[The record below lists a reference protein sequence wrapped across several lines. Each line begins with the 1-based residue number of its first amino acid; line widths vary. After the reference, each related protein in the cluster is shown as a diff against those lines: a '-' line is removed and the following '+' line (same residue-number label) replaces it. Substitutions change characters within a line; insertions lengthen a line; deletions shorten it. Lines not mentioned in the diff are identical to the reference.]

1 MKAYRKCAEFAE
13 GYGEEQ
19 LARAGGSSEPSPFP
33 NFKTEKAEDVRQEMH
48 KRFENYGNI
57 EKIIFKVR

>member
-1 MKAYRKCAEFAE
+1 MKVHRRCEEFAE

-19 LARAGGSSEPSPFP
+19 LARTGGSSEPGPFP

-48 KRFENYGNI
+48 KRFENNGDI
-57 EKIIFKVR
+57 KKVIF